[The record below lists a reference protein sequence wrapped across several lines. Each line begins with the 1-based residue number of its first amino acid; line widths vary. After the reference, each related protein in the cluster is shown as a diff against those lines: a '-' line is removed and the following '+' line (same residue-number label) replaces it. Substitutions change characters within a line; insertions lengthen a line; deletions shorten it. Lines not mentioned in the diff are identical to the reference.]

1 MENVRSNRGI
11 RLSNRHDS
19 GRELANPE
27 KYQKKGN
34 HKKMRKFYLHLQL
47 RLHLHLSFIINLKM
61 KKHKQI
67 WEKIKSLQLQEKC

>member
-34 HKKMRKFYLHLQL
+34 HKNEET
-47 RLHLHLSFIINLKM
+47 LSTSTTTSTPAFIIY
-61 KKHKQI
+61 
-67 WEKIKSLQLQEKC
+67 LQPKNEET